1 LNIFHEP
8 NYWVALYFLTWMS
21 LAKRSS
27 STQSQSKMHCSKLD
41 CHTITMEE
49 YNDRRDRSGCGMMGM
64 INSPHSKLA
73 QAAPFVPA
81 TLNPNSSSST
91 SLVTPTTS
99 KWASPQ
105 TLPMSEPTSLDACGG
120 GGGAVQKQVDPC
132 NLFIKGLSPEVESGD
147 LFHPFKQF
155 GTIVSARVMTKEAT
169 GTRLTAVKHAS
180 FAKVECVCVAGGR
193 SGSAGE
199 GADGFGN
206 GEAGAK
212 GLLEQLVKLLMA
224 LPACDRKLC
233 LFNPQVLA
241 STGRGGNY

>member
-1 LNIFHEP
+1 
-8 NYWVALYFLTWMS
+8 
-21 LAKRSS
+21 
-27 STQSQSKMHCSKLD
+27 MHCSELNR
-41 CHTITMEE
+41 HTITMEE
-49 YNDRRDRSGCGMMGM
+49 YDDCRDRSGRGMMGM

-99 KWASPQ
+99 KWESPQ
-105 TLPMSEPTSLDACGG
+105 TLPISEPTSLDACGG

-132 NLFIKGLSPEVESGD
+132 NLFIKGLSLEVESGD

-155 GTIVSARVMTKEAT
+155 GTIVLARVMTKEAT

-180 FAKVECVCVAGGR
+180 FAKVKCVCVAGGR

-206 GEAGAK
+206 GEAGAE

-224 LPACDRKLC
+224 LPARDRKLC

-241 STGRGGNY
+241 TGRGGNYRHSRQACLPNLQ